1 MIQIEMF
8 LEGEID
14 KQQEKNITTRKIRYR
29 QIFTLLF
36 GVILISFLLVGCN
49 PSNQNE
55 TSHRTRGIV
64 TRVEEGKDGVQ
75 VELETKN
82 GIYNV
87 TISVIQAEFTGDY
100 EQIKIG
106 AEIEVTGQLL
116 DGMEP
121 PLLVA
126 EKVTVL
132 RNQE

>member
-1 MIQIEMF
+1 MQIEVF

-14 KQQEKNITTRKIRYR
+14 EQQDKNITTRKIRYR

-75 VELETKN
+75 VELDTEN
-82 GIYNV
+82 GLYNV
-87 TISVIQAEFTGDY
+87 TISVIQAEIEGDF

-106 AEIEVTGQLL
+106 AEIEVTGRII

-121 PLLVA
+121 PLMIA
-126 EKVTVL
+126 DEVTVL
-132 RNQE
+132 KNKE